1 MFGVDF
7 TVSLTFPYDVFIL
20 RPGKFKDSNKFCRSL
35 GIVSDNEFPGVG
47 KLGGSVG
54 VEGIRVILLSN
65 FACMNREWGV
75 K

>member
-1 MFGVDF
+1 MTPLFYSLESLRIQIIFLGVWELLVI
-7 TVSLTFPYDVFIL
+7 TNSQ
-20 RPGKFKDSNKFCRSL
+20 
-35 GIVSDNEFPGVG
+35 GVG

-54 VEGIRVILLSN
+54 VEGIRAILLSK